1 LPSITPAKGLKVP
14 LRDDLLTPIA
24 GDNPSGAN
32 LRYERVYD
40 QIKEARTE
48 DDDSIPAG
56 AWSRTIKKADH
67 NLVIKLG
74 AEALANKS
82 KDLQLAA
89 WLAEAYVRKEGIGQV
104 QPCLKLF
111 QDLQEQFWDTLYPE
125 IEDGDAGMRTVPIE
139 WSANRLA
146 AIIHESPITRDGL
159 NYYQYKESRAIGY
172 EADAEYND
180 AKTEQRQQA
189 ITDGKPT
196 AEEFDK
202 SFNATPK
209 SWYAQM
215 EASIHSSLETLEELQ
230 IFCEEK
236 YRDDG
241 PAFGKLRAALEE
253 VGQVVTGLLNE
264 KRKTEPDAPS
274 AEEAVDEEPEP
285 EPEAEAAQEVQAEA
299 APAPKA
305 KSSKSLSAEPV
316 DRDDAFARIQACA
329 KFLQK
334 DNPSSPVAYMLQSA
348 LRFAETREAGGYP
361 AWDFLAPPPT
371 EKRQNLKRLASE
383 SNWSELLDEAI
394 AAAGEPCGRGWL
406 DVQRYIWRA
415 SYESSY
421 SAISAAVLSMVHG
434 LLKDMPEIPT
444 WTMSDDTPTANPET
458 QRWLEEMVLPKPPEP
473 EVVEVQPEPEPVY
486 TSRSE
491 QQAEENAPP
500 DILDTARELMARGHL
515 PQAIQLLM
523 RDAAQQPSGR
533 ARFQRRLQI
542 SQLCVGAGQSKVAYP
557 VLEELVKEIDQRQLE
572 DWEASDMIASPLAL
586 LLKCLDES
594 SDSSGIRDSIF
605 NRLCRI
611 DPIAAMD
618 VSR

>member
-1 LPSITPAKGLKVP
+1 VP
-14 LRDDLLTPIA
+14 LRDDLLNPIA

-32 LRYERVYD
+32 LRYEKVYD

-48 DDDSIPAG
+48 DDDTIPTG
-56 AWSRTIKKADH
+56 AWARSIKKADH
-67 NLVIKLG
+67 NQVIKLAG
-74 AEALANKS
+74 EALANKS

-89 WLAEAYVRKEGIGQV
+89 WLMEAHVKKEGIGLV
-104 QPCLKLF
+104 QPCLQLL

-125 IEDGDAGMRTVPIE
+125 IEDGDVGMRAMPIE
-139 WSANRLA
+139 WAANRVS
-146 AIIHESPITRDGL
+146 AILRESAVTRDGL
-159 NYYQYKESRAIGY
+159 NYFQYKESRSIGY

-180 AKTEQRQQA
+180 AKTAQRQQA
-189 ITDGKPT
+189 IADGKPT

-209 SWYAQM
+209 SWYVNM
-215 EASIHSSLETLEELQ
+215 EASIHSSMETMETLQ
-230 IFCEEK
+230 VYCEDK
-236 YRDDG
+236 YGDDG
-241 PAFGKLRAALEE
+241 PSFGKLRTALEE

-264 KRKTEPDAPS
+264 KRKTEPDAPPPD
-274 AEEAVDEEPEP
+274 EEVEEPEPEP
-285 EPEAEAAQEVQAEA
+285 EPEAETASEVQEA
-299 APAPKA
+299 APVARV
-305 KSSKSLSAEPV
+305 KSSKSMSAEPV
-316 DRDDAFARIQACA
+316 DKDDAFARVQACA

-334 DNPSSPVAYMLQSA
+334 DNPASPVAYMLQAA
-348 LRFAETREAGGYP
+348 LRFAETREAGSYP
-361 AWDFLAPPPT
+361 AWDFLAPPAT

-383 SNWSELLDEAI
+383 SNWSELLFEAI

-421 SAISAAVLSMVHG
+421 SAISAAVIAMLQG
-434 LLKDMPEIPT
+434 LITDIPEIPT

-458 QRWLEEMVLPKPPEP
+458 QKWLEEMVIPKPPEP
-473 EVVEVQPEPEPVY
+473 VIVEVERQSEPEPASY
-486 TSRSE
+486 AQPR
-491 QQAEENAPP
+491 QAEAEAPP
-500 DILDTARELMARGHL
+500 DVLDTARELMARGHL

-542 SQLCVGAGQSKVAYP
+542 AQLCVGAGQAKVAHP

-572 DWEASDMIASPLAL
+572 EWEATDMIAPPLAL
-586 LLKCLDES
+586 LLKCLDGSEN
-594 SDSSGIRDSIF
+594 GALRDSVF

>member
-1 LPSITPAKGLKVP
+1 VP
-14 LRDDLLTPIA
+14 LRDDLLNPIS
-24 GDNPSGAN
+24 GDNPSGAS

-48 DDDSIPAG
+48 DDESIPAG
-56 AWSRTIKKADH
+56 AWARTIKRADF
-67 NLVIKLG
+67 NLVIKLAG
-74 AEALANKS
+74 EALANKS

-89 WLAEAYVRKEGIGQV
+89 WLSEAHVKKEGIGLI
-104 QPCLKLF
+104 QPCIKLF

-125 IEDGDAGMRTVPIE
+125 IEDGDVGMRAVPIE
-139 WSANRLA
+139 WAANRIATILREA
-146 AIIHESPITRDGL
+146 PITRDGL

-172 EADAEYND
+172 EADAQYNE
-180 AKTEQRQQA
+180 AKTQQREQA
-189 ITDGKPT
+189 IADGKPT
-196 AEEFDK
+196 AEDFDK
-202 SFNATPK
+202 SLNSTPK
-209 SWYAQM
+209 SWYVQM
-215 EASIHSSLETLEELQ
+215 EAAFHSSMETMEELQ
-230 IFCEEK
+230 IFCEQK

-241 PAFGKLRAALEE
+241 PGFSKLRTALEE

-264 KRKTEPDAPS
+264 KRKTEPDAPLPD
-274 AEEAVDEEPEP
+274 EVVEEPEP
-285 EPEAEAAQEVQAEA
+285 EPEVAAEAEA
-299 APAPKA
+299 SSEATPVAKA
-305 KSSKSLSAEPV
+305 KPSKSMSAEPV
-316 DRDDAFARIQACA
+316 DKDDAFARVQACA
-329 KFLQK
+329 KFLQT
-334 DNPSSPVAYMLQSA
+334 DNPASPVAYMLQTA
-348 LRFAETREAGGYP
+348 LRFAETREAGGWP

-383 SNWSELLDEAI
+383 SNWSELLAEGI

-406 DVQRYIWRA
+406 DVQRYIWKA

-421 SAISAAVLSMVHG
+421 TVISAAVIATLQA

-444 WTMSDDTPTANPET
+444 WTLSDDTPTANPET
-458 QRWLEEMVLPKPPEP
+458 QKWLEEMVIPKPPEP
-473 EVVEVQPEPEPVY
+473 VVVEAQQEPEPVAY
-486 TSRSE
+486 APPPQR
-491 QQAEENAPP
+491 AEENAPP
-500 DILDTARELMARGHL
+500 DVLDTARELMARGHL

-542 SQLCVGAGQSKVAYP
+542 AQLCVGAGQAKVAYP

-586 LLKCLDES
+586 LLKCLDGSEN
-594 SDSSGIRDSIF
+594 DSLREAVF

>member
-1 LPSITPAKGLKVP
+1 VP
-14 LRDDLLTPIA
+14 LRDDLLNPIA
-24 GDNPSGAN
+24 GDNPSGAS

-48 DDDSIPAG
+48 DDDSIPVG
-56 AWSRTIKKADH
+56 AWSRTIKKADY
-67 NLVIKLG
+67 NQVIKLG
-74 AEALANKS
+74 GEALASKS

-89 WLAEAYVRKEGIGQV
+89 WLAEAYVKKEGIGLV
-104 QPCLKLF
+104 QPSLKLF

-146 AIIHESPITRDGL
+146 AIIHEAPITRDGL

-172 EADAEYND
+172 EADAQYND
-180 AKTEQRQQA
+180 AKTAQREQA
-189 ITDGKPT
+189 IADGKHT

-209 SWYAQM
+209 AWYVQM

-274 AEEAVDEEPEP
+274 AEEVVDEEPEP

-299 APAPKA
+299 APASKA
-305 KSSKSLSAEPV
+305 KPSKSLSAEPV

-334 DNPSSPVAYMLQSA
+334 DNPSSPAAYMLQAA
-348 LRFAETREAGGYP
+348 LRFAETREAGSYP
-361 AWDFLAPPPT
+361 AWDFLVPPPT

-383 SNWSELLDEAI
+383 SNWSELLDEAV

-406 DVQRYIWRA
+406 DVQRYIWKA

-421 SAISAAVLSMVHG
+421 SATSAAVLSMVQG
-434 LLKDMPEIPT
+434 LLKDMPEIPA

-458 QRWLEEMVLPKPPEP
+458 QRWLEEMVLPRPPEP
-473 EVVEVQPEPEPVY
+473 VVEEEAQTEPEPVY
-486 TSRSE
+486 TPPSQ

-542 SQLCVGAGQSKVAYP
+542 AQLCVGAGQSKVAYP

-594 SDSSGIRDSIF
+594 SESGGMRESIF